1 MNQVPLPHRRR
12 RNLLL
17 VAPLALALV
26 AGAACS
32 DDDSPRANTQT
43 VDSNQP
49 LTSAN
54 NKSSGNGSDDSGS
67 GSGSDDDRVLG
78 SSRANRPAS
87 AIDNRS
93 TPIRVDVVRL
103 ERHGDLIELGIT
115 LNNEAEP
122 PAGDEDAQDF
132 SLHASLGDGSGA
144 NARYDASGVG
154 LVDGDAQKLYLPV
167 YDSEGNCLCT
177 SDLGAND
184 IPPGGSLSV
193 SATIGG
199 VPKSVHALDVRV
211 PTFPTIADVPVQ

>member
-1 MNQVPLPHRRR
+1 MNHVHLPNGRRR
-12 RNLLL
+12 SLLL

-43 VDSNQP
+43 VDSQTP
-49 LTSAN
+49 LSNA
-54 NKSSGNGSDDSGS
+54 NGSDKGSGNDSGS
-67 GSGSDDDRVLG
+67 GNGGDDRVLG

-122 PAGDEDAQDF
+122 PTGDADAQDF
-132 SLHASLGDGSGA
+132 SLHSSLGDGSGV

-177 SDLGAND
+177 SDLGAQD
-184 IPPGGSLSV
+184 IPPGGSLTI

-199 VPKSVHALDVRV
+199 VPKSVHELDVRV
-211 PTFPTIADVPVQ
+211 PTFPTIADVAVQ